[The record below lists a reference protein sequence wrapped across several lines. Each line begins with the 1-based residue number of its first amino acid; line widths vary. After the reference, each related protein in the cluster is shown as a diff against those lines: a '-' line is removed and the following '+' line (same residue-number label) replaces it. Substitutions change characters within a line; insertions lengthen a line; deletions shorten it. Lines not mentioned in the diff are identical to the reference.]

1 MIPRLAILVFC
12 FVAAGCASI
21 ERATL
26 PEPEL
31 LAPGWDRAA
40 QPPGETVDHAPW
52 DAFLARYLTT
62 DAAGVNRVAYGEVTA
77 EDRAAL
83 ANYLERLQR
92 VEIEALS
99 RDEQLAFWINLYNA
113 QTVAIVLDAYPVDS
127 IRDITDG
134 LLSFGPWDRKVLTI
148 DGQALSLNDIE
159 HRIIRPVFRE
169 PRIHYAVNCAA
180 VGCPNLAPQAW
191 RAEGLAAALEA
202 AERAY
207 VNDPR
212 GVRAEPDGRLTLSR
226 IYIWF
231 QEDFGTDE
239 AEVLARLAAHAE
251 PGLRERLEGRTRV
264 DAYVYDWSL
273 NEPATLGPPVA
284 CCGTPVLAAQR

>member
-1 MIPRLAILVFC
+1 MIPRLAIAVLC

-21 ERATL
+21 ERAYL

-31 LAPGWDRAA
+31 LAPGWDRMAP
-40 QPPGETVDHAPW
+40 PPGATVDHAPW

-62 DAAGVNRVAYGEVTA
+62 DAAGVNRVAYGDVAA
-77 EDRAAL
+77 EDRTAL
-83 ANYLERLQR
+83 VAYLETLQG
-92 VEIEALS
+92 VDIEALA

-113 QTVAIVLDAYPVDS
+113 QTVALVLDAYPVDS

-134 LLSFGPWDRKVLTI
+134 LLSVGPWDRKVLTI

-180 VGCPNLAPQAW
+180 VGCPNLAPRAW

-207 VNDPR
+207 VNHPR
-212 GVRAEPDGRLTLSR
+212 GVRVGPDGRLTLSR

-231 QEDFGTDE
+231 REDFGTDE
-239 AEVLARLAAHAE
+239 AAVLARLATVAE
-251 PGLRERLEGRTRV
+251 PGLGARLDGRERV
-264 DAYVYDWSL
+264 DAYAYDWSL
-273 NEPATLGPPVA
+273 NDS
-284 CCGTPVLAAQR
+284 AAP